1 MATTFSELTQ
11 SYASLVGA
19 RAAWFTHARN
29 TADAIAALGLVG
41 PADRLVV
48 FAPGFEGAFSSRFS
62 SRQVAFASEPGAEA
76 MLAATGLV
84 PAPDELP
91 DDVDAEHT
99 EHHASYASGSG
110 AHFERL
116 YWFVDGV
123 GGRGLRVAN
132 VRALSEAARAAGAIL
147 MIDNTVASFYGCRP
161 LAMGAHIALEALDRV
176 AVGELEAKTVA
187 LAVAP
192 SVRGRGRRRREDPLA
207 EDAYLALA
215 MRLGAGAAPATGF
228 SASDLDAIERGLG
241 SMPARMQGHM
251 DNARAIAEYL
261 AANEMVP
268 WVAYPGLSSHADRA
282 EAGNILEH
290 GFGPAIDFE
299 LPQGVSAHA
308 FIAVVAP
315 EFRTARAGGRLS
327 RMSALD
333 GDDGRYIRLFAG
345 VDDPLDIVDS
355 LDQALRM
362 FCNPPHA

>member
-29 TADAIAALGLVG
+29 TADVIAVLGLVG
-41 PADRLVV
+41 PSDRLVV
-48 FAPGFEGAFSSRFS
+48 YAPGFEASFSSRFS
-62 SRQVAFASEPGAEA
+62 ARQLAFATEPGPDA
-76 MLAATGLV
+76 MIAATGLV
-84 PAPDELP
+84 PAPGELP

-110 AHFERL
+110 ARFERL
-116 YWFVDGV
+116 YWFVDGI

-132 VRALSEAARAAGAIL
+132 IRAFADAAREAGAIL
-147 MIDNTVASFYGCRP
+147 MIDNTVASFFGCRP
-161 LAMGAHIALEALDRV
+161 LDLGAHISLEALDRV
-176 AVGELEAKTVA
+176 AAGELSAKTVA

-192 SVRGRGRRRREDPLA
+192 SVHGRGRRRREDPLA

-215 MRLGAGAAPATGF
+215 MRLGAGVAPAAGF
-228 SASDLDAIERGLG
+228 SAADLDAIERGLA
-241 SMPARMQGHM
+241 SMPGRMQAHM
-251 DNARAIAEYL
+251 DNARAIAAYL
-261 AANEMVP
+261 DANEMVP
-268 WVAYPGLSSHADRA
+268 WVSYPGLSSHPDRDF
-282 EAGNILEH
+282 AGNVLDH

-299 LPQGVSAHA
+299 LPRGVSAHA

-315 EFRTARAGGRLS
+315 EFRAAPAGGRLT
-327 RMSALD
+327 RLSALD